1 MPKLEQFLKES
12 SLSDDAKALIN
23 EAWNDEKREMAAIIR
38 DEMKQRFDA
47 DKAAI
52 VEGLNSMAQEVIKE
66 EMSKV
71 YDEKR
76 KLAEDRAVLRSN
88 LGKFQDFSNGVL
100 AQEIGELRKDRLA
113 LGESLKKFAEF
124 GNKIIAE
131 EVQEYH
137 AEKRA
142 LVEAKVKLMAEGRKK
157 LHEAQQS
164 WIKRASANAAK
175 FIEEQTRNEF
185 TQLRTQLDEANKNMF
200 GRKLFEAFASEFMTS
215 HYSESKELRKLA
227 EALKAREAAL
237 NESTQKLDESKQ
249 RLEQVTRK
257 VRIMEDQQ
265 KRDQVLSQLMKP
277 LTAEQ
282 RMVMESLLDK
292 TPTEKLTE
300 DFNKYLKPV
309 LNESGKP
316 ARKAVPQS
324 KQRGAL
330 TESQKEITG
339 NRAPLVESAQE
350 DDEFASEL
358 DNLAKIAGIRK

>member
-12 SLSDDAKALIN
+12 SLSSDAKALIT

-38 DEMKQRFDA
+38 DEMKQRFEA

-52 VEGLNSMAQEVIKE
+52 VEGLNTMAQSVIQE
-66 EMSKV
+66 EMAKV

-76 KLAEDRAVLRSN
+76 KLVEDRAVIRSN
-88 LGKFQDFSNGVL
+88 LTKFQDFSNGVL

-142 LVEAKVKLMAEGRKK
+142 LVETRVKLMAEGKRK
-157 LHEAQQS
+157 LNEAQS
-164 WIKRASANAAK
+164 AWISRASAHAAK
-175 FIEEQTRNEF
+175 FIEEQTRKEF

-200 GRKLFEAFASEFMTS
+200 GRKLFEAFATEFMTS
-215 HYSESKELRKLA
+215 HYSESKELRKLS
-227 EALKAREAAL
+227 EALDARQAELAASKA
-237 NESTQKLDESKQ
+237 KLDESNQ
-249 RLEQVTRK
+249 RLNHVTQK
-257 VRIMEDQQ
+257 VRIMEDKQQ
-265 KRDQVLSQLMKP
+265 RNQVLTQLMKP

-282 RMVMESLLDK
+282 RMVMESLLEK
-292 TPTEKLTE
+292 SPTEKLTE

-316 ARKAVPQS
+316 ARKAAPQQ
-324 KQRGAL
+324 KRGAL
-330 TESQKEITG
+330 TESNTKEVTG

>member
-66 EMSKV
+66 EMAKV

-157 LHEAQQS
+157 LHEAQQ
-164 WIKRASANAAK
+164 RARV
-175 FIEEQTRNEF
+175 E
-185 TQLRTQLDEANKNMF
+185 LV
-200 GRKLFEAFASEFMTS
+200 
-215 HYSESKELRKLA
+215 KE
-227 EALKAREAAL
+227 
-237 NESTQKLDESKQ
+237 
-249 RLEQVTRK
+249 
-257 VRIMEDQQ
+257 Q
-265 KRDQVLSQLMKP
+265 KRQDL
-277 LTAEQ
+277 E
-282 RMVMESLLDK
+282 RRRELDK
-292 TPTEKLTE
+292 AQGIVRARINRGQENEK
-300 DFNKYLKPV
+300 D
-309 LNESGKP
+309 
-316 ARKAVPQS
+316 
-324 KQRGAL
+324 RG
-330 TESQKEITG
+330 
-339 NRAPLVESAQE
+339 R
-350 DDEFASEL
+350 
-358 DNLAKIAGIRK
+358 